1 MNIIVVTD
9 TDFRKQLRFM
19 AVSERFYSSFTT
31 FGINKKKFTDY
42 TSGDRGNINFLK
54 LSRDLMLAAWSKCH
68 VNLMVV
74 ASH

>member
-19 AVSERFYSSFTT
+19 AVSERFYNSFTT

-42 TSGDRGNINFLK
+42 TPYIS
-54 LSRDLMLAAWSKCH
+54 DLQ
-68 VNLMVV
+68 
-74 ASH
+74 

>member
-19 AVSERFYSSFTT
+19 AVSERFYSSFAT

-42 TSGDRGNINFLK
+42 KPYIS
-54 LSRDLMLAAWSKCH
+54 DLQ
-68 VNLMVV
+68 
-74 ASH
+74 